1 MKQQGKPAGKDVDPQ
16 DRAFGQRV
24 QKFRK
29 ERDRTQAELAAALGK
44 TSSWMSQVE
53 RGVQPVQRVDLL
65 QQLADELGV
74 SVQQLRPGT
83 PAEFGGQASAPAPQT
98 LSNDLDETRRLLSGH
113 PALDTLLSGT
123 ARDDDRGLEDLRHD
137 VDDLWELTHAG
148 QLAQLSSLAV
158 TLLPELERVARTAPQ
173 EQRTELRLLLSRA
186 YQALSAAF
194 VRQGEAD
201 AAWVAADRAIYAA
214 ERSGDPLHVC
224 ASIFRMAQ
232 AFVRLR
238 SLGQA
243 EHAAATAIDALNR
256 QGDQSP
262 EALSV
267 VGSLHLVLALVHA
280 RAGARTEANQEIANA
295 REVAARL
302 GENRND
308 FNLEFG
314 PVNVEIQAV
323 STAVDLGDA
332 GEALDIGLAINAE
345 DLSPERR
352 GRLLMDLGRA
362 HAQRRHG
369 GEALDCLLR
378 AERVA
383 PETIQTHQAARATI
397 RELVLVAGA
406 NAPRE
411 LLELAERADALD

>member
-1 MKQQGKPAGKDVDPQ
+1 MKPSGKDVDPQ

-24 QKFRK
+24 QRFRK
-29 ERDRTQAELAAALGK
+29 ERGRTQAELAAALGK
-44 TSSWMSQVE
+44 TSSWLSQVE
-53 RGVQPVQRVDLL
+53 RGVQPVQRMDLL
-65 QQLADELGV
+65 QQIADELGV
-74 SVQQLRPGT
+74 SVQQLRPSVPGDGPSQVPT
-83 PAEFGGQASAPAPQT
+83 AQS

-113 PALDTLLSGT
+113 PALHTLLTDQDDSGAT
-123 ARDDDRGLEDLRHD
+123 RTLESLRSD
-137 VDDLWELTHAG
+137 VDDLWDLTHAG
-148 QLAQLSSLAV
+148 QLAQVSALAV
-158 TLLPELERVARTAPQ
+158 QLLPELERAVRTDGEHQA
-173 EQRTELRLLLSRA
+173 ELHLLLSRS

-194 VRQGEAD
+194 VRQDEAD
-201 AAWVAADRAIYAA
+201 AAWVAADRAVFAA

-224 ASIFRMAQ
+224 ASVFRMVQ

-243 EHAAATAIDALNR
+243 EHAAQTAISAL
-256 QGDQSP
+256 GDQDSNSP

-267 VGSLHLVLALVHA
+267 LGSLHLALALVRA
-280 RAGARTEANQEIANA
+280 RASARPEAKEEIAKA
-295 REVAARL
+295 RAIAARL

-332 GEALDIGLAINAE
+332 GEALDIGLTIDAAA
-345 DLSPERR
+345 LSPERQ

-369 GEALDCLLR
+369 GEALDCLVR
-378 AERVA
+378 AEKIA
-383 PETIQTHQAARATI
+383 PEIIQTHQAARAAI
-397 RELVLVAGA
+397 RELVLVAGP
-406 NAPRE
+406 NASHE

>member
-1 MKQQGKPAGKDVDPQ
+1 MKPTGKDVDPQ
-16 DRAFGQRV
+16 DRVFGQRV
-24 QKFRK
+24 QKLRK
-29 ERDRTQAELAAALGK
+29 EQRRTQAEFAAALGK

-53 RGVQPVQRVDLL
+53 RGIQPVQRMDLL
-65 QQLADELGV
+65 QQIADELGV
-74 SVQQLRPGT
+74 SVQQLRPSVADGSG
-83 PAEFGGQASAPAPQT
+83 PSQHPAPLS
-98 LSNDLDETRRLLSGH
+98 LSNDLDETRRLISGH
-113 PALDTLLSGT
+113 PALRALLAGPGIEG
-123 ARDDDRGLEDLRHD
+123 ARSVEALRKD
-137 VDDLWELTHAG
+137 VDDLWELTHAARM
-148 QLAQLSSLAV
+148 AQVSVLAV
-158 TLLPELERVARTAPQ
+158 ELLPELERTARTAPD
-173 EQRTELRLLLSRA
+173 ETRSELFLLLSRA

-194 VRQGEAD
+194 VRQDEAD
-201 AAWVAADRAIYAA
+201 AAWVAADRAIFAA

-224 ASIFRMAQ
+224 AGVFRMTQ

-243 EHAAATAIDALNR
+243 EHAARTAIDALEEQEGR
-256 QGDQSP
+256 SP
-262 EALSV
+262 QALSV
-267 VGSLHLVLALVHA
+267 LGSLHLALALVHA
-280 RAGARTEANQEIANA
+280 RASARAEAKEEIAKA
-295 REVAARL
+295 RAIAAQL

-332 GEALDIGLAINAE
+332 GEALDIGLAIDAE
-345 DLSPERR
+345 GLSPERQ

-378 AERVA
+378 AEAVA
-383 PETIQTHQAARATI
+383 PETIQTHQAARAAI

-406 NAPRE
+406 NASRD

>member
-1 MKQQGKPAGKDVDPQ
+1 MKPSGKDVDPQ

-24 QKFRK
+24 QRFRK
-29 ERDRTQAELAAALGK
+29 ERGRTQAELAAALGK
-44 TSSWMSQVE
+44 TSSWLSQVE
-53 RGVQPVQRVDLL
+53 RGVQPVQRMDLL
-65 QQLADELGV
+65 QQIADELGV
-74 SVQQLRPGT
+74 SVQQLRPGVPT
-83 PAEFGGQASAPAPQT
+83 DGPSQAPTAQS

-113 PALDTLLSGT
+113 PALQTLLGGAGDAGPTRSL
-123 ARDDDRGLEDLRHD
+123 DLLRGD
-137 VDDLWELTHAG
+137 VDDLWDLTHAG
-148 QLAQLSSLAV
+148 HLAQVSTLAV
-158 TLLPELERVARTAPQ
+158 QLLPELERTARTDLGEHQA
-173 EQRTELRLLLSRA
+173 EVNLLLSRS

-194 VRQGEAD
+194 VRQDEAD
-201 AAWVAADRAIYAA
+201 AAWVAADRAVLAA

-224 ASIFRMAQ
+224 ASVFRMVQ

-243 EHAAATAIDALNR
+243 EHAAQTAINALEG
-256 QGDQSP
+256 QTSQSP
-262 EALSV
+262 ASLSV
-267 VGSLHLVLALVHA
+267 LGSLHLSLALVRA
-280 RAGARTEANQEIANA
+280 RAGARTEAKEEIARA
-295 REVAARL
+295 RAIAAQL

-332 GEALDIGLAINAE
+332 GEALDIGLTIDAAE
-345 DLSPERR
+345 LSPERQ

-378 AERVA
+378 AETIA
-383 PETIQTHQAARATI
+383 PEIIQTHQAARAAI
-397 RELVLVAGA
+397 RELVLVAGP
-406 NAPRE
+406 NASRE

>member
-1 MKQQGKPAGKDVDPQ
+1 MKPSGKDIDPQ

-24 QKFRK
+24 QRFRK
-29 ERDRTQAELAAALGK
+29 ERGRTQTELAAALGK
-44 TSSWMSQVE
+44 TSSWLSQVE
-53 RGVQPVQRVDLL
+53 RGVQPVQRMDSL
-65 QQLADELGV
+65 QQIADELGV
-74 SVQQLRPGT
+74 SVQQLRPGV
-83 PAEFGGQASAPAPQT
+83 PADGPSQAPTAQS

-113 PALDTLLSGT
+113 PALQTLLGGAGDAGPT
-123 ARDDDRGLEDLRHD
+123 RALGLLQGD
-137 VDDLWELTHAG
+137 VDDLWDLTHAG
-148 QLAQLSSLAV
+148 HLAQVSTLAV
-158 TLLPELERVARTAPQ
+158 QLLPDLERTVRTDLGEHQA
-173 EQRTELRLLLSRA
+173 ELNLLLSRS

-194 VRQGEAD
+194 VRQDEAD
-201 AAWVAADRAIYAA
+201 AAWVAADRAVFAA

-224 ASIFRMAQ
+224 ASVFRMVQ

-243 EHAAATAIDALNR
+243 EHAAQTAINALEG
-256 QGDQSP
+256 QTSQSP
-262 EALSV
+262 KSLSV
-267 VGSLHLVLALVHA
+267 LGSLHLALALVRA
-280 RAGARTEANQEIANA
+280 RAGARTEAKEEIARA
-295 REVAARL
+295 RAIAAQL

-332 GEALDIGLAINAE
+332 GEALDIGLTIDAAE
-345 DLSPERR
+345 LSPERQ

-378 AERVA
+378 AEAIA
-383 PETIQTHQAARATI
+383 PEIIQTHQAARAAI
-397 RELVLVAGA
+397 RELVLVAGP
-406 NAPRE
+406 NASRE
-411 LLELAERADALD
+411 LLELAERAGALD

>member
-1 MKQQGKPAGKDVDPQ
+1 VKPTGKDVDPQ

-29 ERDRTQAELAAALGK
+29 ERGRTQAEFAAALGR
-44 TSSWMSQVE
+44 TSSWLSQVE
-53 RGVQPVQRVDLL
+53 RGVQPVQRMDLL
-65 QQLADELGV
+65 QQIADELGV
-74 SVQQLRPGT
+74 SVQQLRP
-83 PAEFGGQASAPAPQT
+83 SAPAEAGGTSQT
-98 LSNDLDETRRLLSGH
+98 PAPLSLSNDLDETRRLLSGH
-113 PALDTLLSGT
+113 PALDTLLASQN
-123 ARDDDRGLEDLRHD
+123 AAPQVRPVDALRRD
-137 VDDLWELTHAG
+137 VDDLWDLTHAG
-148 QLAQLSSLAV
+148 QLAQVSTLTV
-158 TLLPELERVARTAPQ
+158 DLLPELERAVRTAGIEDQ
-173 EQRTELRLLLSRA
+173 AQLYLLLSRA

-194 VRQGEAD
+194 VRQDEAD
-201 AAWVAADRAIYAA
+201 AAWVAADRAIFAA

-224 ASIFRMAQ
+224 ASVYRMVH

-238 SLGQA
+238 ALGQA
-243 EHAAATAIDALNR
+243 EHAAQTAIQALEEQDAR
-256 QGDQSP
+256 SS

-267 VGSLHLVLALVHA
+267 LGSLHLSLALVRA
-280 RAGARTEANQEIANA
+280 RASARTEAKDEIAKA
-295 REVAARL
+295 RAIAEQL

-332 GEALDIGLAINAE
+332 GEALDIGMSISPE
-345 DLSPERR
+345 GLSPERQ

-378 AERVA
+378 AETIA
-383 PETIQTHQAARATI
+383 PEIIQTHQAARAAI
-397 RELVLVAGA
+397 RELVLVAGP

>member
-1 MKQQGKPAGKDVDPQ
+1 MKPTGKDVDPQ

-29 ERDRTQAELAAALGK
+29 ERGRTQAEFAASLGK
-44 TSSWMSQVE
+44 TSSWLSQVE
-53 RGVQPVQRVDLL
+53 RGVQPVQRMDLL
-65 QQLADELGV
+65 QQIADELGV
-74 SVQQLRPGT
+74 SVQQLRPNI
-83 PAEFGGQASAPAPQT
+83 PADGPSQAPTAQS

-113 PALDTLLSGT
+113 PALRTLLAGHDDSGT
-123 ARDDDRGLEDLRHD
+123 ARTLELLKGD

-148 QLAQLSSLAV
+148 QLAQVSILAV
-158 TLLPELERVARTAPQ
+158 QLLPELERTVRTASDQQQP
-173 EQRTELRLLLSRA
+173 ELYLLLSRA

-194 VRQGEAD
+194 VRQDEAD
-201 AAWVAADRAIYAA
+201 AAWVAADRAVLTA
-214 ERSGDPLHVC
+214 ERSGDPLNVC
-224 ASIFRMAQ
+224 ASVFRMVQ

-243 EHAAATAIDALNR
+243 EHAAQTAINALR
-256 QGDQSP
+256 EQGSQSP

-267 VGSLHLVLALVHA
+267 LGSLHLALALVRA
-280 RAGARTEANQEIANA
+280 RASARTEAKEEIAKA
-295 REVAARL
+295 RGIAAQL

-314 PVNVEIQAV
+314 PINVEIQAV

-332 GEALDIGLAINAE
+332 GEALDIGLTIDAAE
-345 DLSPERR
+345 LSPERQ

-378 AERVA
+378 AEAIA
-383 PETIQTHQAARATI
+383 PEIIQTHQAARAAI
-397 RELVLVAGA
+397 RELVLVAGP

>member
-1 MKQQGKPAGKDVDPQ
+1 MKPTGKDVDPQ

-29 ERDRTQAELAAALGK
+29 ERGRTQAEFAAALGK
-44 TSSWMSQVE
+44 TSSWLSQVE
-53 RGVQPVQRVDLL
+53 RGVQPVQRMDLL
-65 QQLADELGV
+65 QQIADELGV
-74 SVQQLRPGT
+74 SVQQLRP
-83 PAEFGGQASAPAPQT
+83 SAPADGPSQAPT
-98 LSNDLDETRRLLSGH
+98 AQSLSNDLDETRRLLSGH
-113 PALDTLLSGT
+113 PALQTLLAAG
-123 ARDDDRGLEDLRHD
+123 RDDSGATRTVESLRSD
-137 VDDLWELTHAG
+137 VDDLWDLTHGG
-148 QLAQLSSLAV
+148 QLAQVSTLAV
-158 TLLPELERVARTAPQ
+158 QLLPELERTVRTAPSEHQ
-173 EQRTELRLLLSRA
+173 AELYLLLSRA

-194 VRQGEAD
+194 VRQDEAD
-201 AAWVAADRAIYAA
+201 AAWVAADRAIFAA

-224 ASIFRMAQ
+224 ASVFRMVQ

-243 EHAAATAIDALNR
+243 EHAAQTAISALSE
-256 QGDQSP
+256 QTSQSP
-262 EALSV
+262 ESLSV
-267 VGSLHLVLALVHA
+267 LGSLHLALALVRA
-280 RAGARTEANQEIANA
+280 RASARTEAKEEIAKA
-295 REVAARL
+295 RAIAAQL

-332 GEALDIGLAINAE
+332 GEALDIGLTIDAAE
-345 DLSPERR
+345 LSPERQ

-378 AERVA
+378 AEVIA
-383 PETIQTHQAARATI
+383 PEIIQTHQAARAAI
-397 RELVLVAGA
+397 RELVLVAGP
-406 NAPRE
+406 NASRD

>member
-1 MKQQGKPAGKDVDPQ
+1 MKPTGKNVDPQ

-29 ERDRTQAELAAALGK
+29 ERGRTQAEFAAALGK
-44 TSSWMSQVE
+44 TSSWLSQVE
-53 RGVQPVQRVDLL
+53 RGVQPVQRMDLL
-65 QQLADELGV
+65 QQIADELGV
-74 SVQQLRPGT
+74 SVQQLRPGI
-83 PAEFGGQASAPAPQT
+83 PADGPSQPPTAQS

-113 PALDTLLSGT
+113 PALQTLLAGRNDSGPT
-123 ARDDDRGLEDLRHD
+123 RALDPLRRD
-137 VDDLWELTHAG
+137 VDDLWDLTHAG
-148 QLAQLSSLAV
+148 QLAQVSTLAV
-158 TLLPELERVARTAPQ
+158 QLLPELERTVRMSPSEHKA
-173 EQRTELRLLLSRA
+173 ELYLLLSRA

-194 VRQGEAD
+194 VRQDEAD
-201 AAWVAADRAIYAA
+201 AAWVAADRAVFAA
-214 ERSGDPLHVC
+214 EQSGDPLHVC
-224 ASIFRMAQ
+224 ASVFRMVQ

-243 EHAAATAIDALNR
+243 EHAAQTAISALIEQAN
-256 QGDQSP
+256 QSP
-262 EALSV
+262 ESLSV
-267 VGSLHLVLALVHA
+267 LGSLHLALALVRA
-280 RAGARTEANQEIANA
+280 RASARTEAKEEIAKA
-295 REVAARL
+295 RAIAAQL

-332 GEALDIGLAINAE
+332 GEALDIGLTIDATE
-345 DLSPERR
+345 LSPERQ

-378 AERVA
+378 AEAIA
-383 PETIQTHQAARATI
+383 PEIIQTHQAARAAI
-397 RELVLVAGA
+397 RELVLVAGP
-406 NAPRE
+406 NASRE

>member
-1 MKQQGKPAGKDVDPQ
+1 MKPSGKDVDPQ

-24 QKFRK
+24 QRFRK
-29 ERDRTQAELAAALGK
+29 ERGRTQAELAAALGK
-44 TSSWMSQVE
+44 TSSWLSQVE
-53 RGVQPVQRVDLL
+53 RGVQPVQRMDLL
-65 QQLADELGV
+65 QQIADELGV
-74 SVQQLRPGT
+74 SVQQLRPGV
-83 PAEFGGQASAPAPQT
+83 PADGPSQAPTAQS

-113 PALDTLLSGT
+113 PALQTLLGG
-123 ARDDDRGLEDLRHD
+123 ADDAGPTRSLDLLRGD
-137 VDDLWELTHAG
+137 VDDLWDLTHAG
-148 QLAQLSSLAV
+148 HLAQVSTLAV
-158 TLLPELERVARTAPQ
+158 QLLPELERTVRTDLGEHQA
-173 EQRTELRLLLSRA
+173 EVNLLLSRS

-194 VRQGEAD
+194 VRQDEAD
-201 AAWVAADRAIYAA
+201 AAWVAADRAVLAA

-224 ASIFRMAQ
+224 ASVFRMVQ

-243 EHAAATAIDALNR
+243 EHAAQTAINALEG
-256 QGDQSP
+256 QTSQSP
-262 EALSV
+262 KSLSV
-267 VGSLHLVLALVHA
+267 LGSLHLALALVRA
-280 RAGARTEANQEIANA
+280 RAGARTEAKEEIARA
-295 REVAARL
+295 RAIAAQL

-332 GEALDIGLAINAE
+332 GEALDIGLTIDAAE
-345 DLSPERR
+345 LSPERQ

-378 AERVA
+378 AETIA
-383 PETIQTHQAARATI
+383 PEIIQTHQAARAAI
-397 RELVLVAGA
+397 RELVLVAGP
-406 NAPRE
+406 NASRE

>member
-1 MKQQGKPAGKDVDPQ
+1 MKPTGKDVDPQ

-29 ERDRTQAELAAALGK
+29 ERGRTQAELAATLGK

-53 RGVQPVQRVDLL
+53 RGIQPVQRVDLL
-65 QQLADELGV
+65 QHLADELAV

-83 PAEFGGQASAPAPQT
+83 PPELGGQSQAPAP
-98 LSNDLDETRRLLSGH
+98 LSFSNDLEETRRAISGH
-113 PALDTLLSGT
+113 PALRTLLGVDTSAEG
-123 ARDDDRGLEDLRHD
+123 RPLEALRRD

-148 QLAQLSSLAV
+148 QLAQLTVLAV
-158 TLLPELERVARTAPQ
+158 ELLPELERATRAQ
-173 EQRTELRLLLSRA
+173 AGQRHIELQLLLSRA

-194 VRQGEAD
+194 ARQDEAD
-201 AAWVAADRAIYAA
+201 AAWVASDRAISAA
-214 ERSGDPLHVC
+214 ERSGDPLQVC
-224 ASIFRMAQ
+224 ASTFRLVH

-238 SLGQA
+238 SLDQA
-243 EHAAATAIDALNR
+243 EYAARAAIDALQE
-256 QGDQSP
+256 QGSRLP

-267 VGSLHLVLALVHA
+267 LGSLHLALALVHA
-280 RAGARTEANQEIANA
+280 RSGARAEAKEQIDEA
-295 REVAARL
+295 RSIAARL

-308 FNLEFG
+308 FDLEFG

-332 GEALDIGLAINAE
+332 GEALDIGLTINT
-345 DLSPERR
+345 DNLSPERQ

-369 GEALDCLLR
+369 GDALDCLLR
-378 AERVA
+378 AEA
-383 PETIQTHQAARATI
+383 LSPEMIQTHQAARAAI
-397 RELVLVAGA
+397 RDLVLTAGL

-411 LLELAERADALD
+411 LLELAERADALE

>member
-1 MKQQGKPAGKDVDPQ
+1 MKPSGKDVDPQ

-24 QKFRK
+24 QRFRK
-29 ERDRTQAELAAALGK
+29 ERGRTQAELAAALGK
-44 TSSWMSQVE
+44 TSSWLSQVE
-53 RGVQPVQRVDLL
+53 RGVQPVQRMDLL
-65 QQLADELGV
+65 QQIADELGV
-74 SVQQLRPGT
+74 SVQQLRPGV
-83 PAEFGGQASAPAPQT
+83 PADGPSQAPTAQS

-113 PALDTLLSGT
+113 PALQTLLGG
-123 ARDDDRGLEDLRHD
+123 ADDAGPTRSLDLLRGD
-137 VDDLWELTHAG
+137 VDDLWDLTHAG
-148 QLAQLSSLAV
+148 HLAQVSTLAV
-158 TLLPELERVARTAPQ
+158 QLLPELERTVRTDLGEHQA
-173 EQRTELRLLLSRA
+173 EVNLLLSRS

-194 VRQGEAD
+194 VRQDEAD
-201 AAWVAADRAIYAA
+201 AAWVAADRAVLAA

-224 ASIFRMAQ
+224 ASVFRMVQ

-243 EHAAATAIDALNR
+243 EHAAQTAINALEG
-256 QGDQSP
+256 QTSQSP
-262 EALSV
+262 KSLSV
-267 VGSLHLVLALVHA
+267 LGSLHLALALVRA
-280 RAGARTEANQEIANA
+280 RAGARTEAKEEIARA
-295 REVAARL
+295 RAIAAQL

-332 GEALDIGLAINAE
+332 GEALDIGLTIDASE
-345 DLSPERR
+345 LSPERQ

-378 AERVA
+378 AEAIA
-383 PETIQTHQAARATI
+383 PEIIQTHQAARAAI
-397 RELVLVAGA
+397 RELVLVAGP
-406 NAPRE
+406 NASRE
-411 LLELAERADALD
+411 LLGLAERADALG

>member
-1 MKQQGKPAGKDVDPQ
+1 MKPTGKDVDPQ
-16 DRAFGQRV
+16 DRVFGQRV
-24 QKFRK
+24 QKLRK
-29 ERDRTQAELAAALGK
+29 EQRRTQAEFAAALGK

-53 RGVQPVQRVDLL
+53 RGIQPVQRMDLL
-65 QQLADELGV
+65 QQIADELGV
-74 SVQQLRPGT
+74 SVQQLRPSVADGSG
-83 PAEFGGQASAPAPQT
+83 PSQHPAPLS
-98 LSNDLDETRRLLSGH
+98 LSNDLDETRRLISGH
-113 PALDTLLSGT
+113 PALRALLASPGT
-123 ARDDDRGLEDLRHD
+123 EGARSVEALRKD
-137 VDDLWELTHAG
+137 VDDLWELTHAARM
-148 QLAQLSSLAV
+148 AQVSVLAV
-158 TLLPELERVARTAPQ
+158 ELLPELERTARMAPD
-173 EQRTELRLLLSRA
+173 ETRSELFLLLSRT

-194 VRQGEAD
+194 VRQDEAD
-201 AAWVAADRAIYAA
+201 AAWVAADRAIFAA

-224 ASIFRMAQ
+224 AGVFRMTQ

-243 EHAAATAIDALNR
+243 ENAARTAIDALEE
-256 QGDQSP
+256 QGGRSP
-262 EALSV
+262 QALSV
-267 VGSLHLVLALVHA
+267 LGSLHLALALVHA
-280 RAGARTEANQEIANA
+280 RASARAEAKEEIAKA
-295 REVAARL
+295 RAIAAQL

-332 GEALDIGLAINAE
+332 GEALDIGLAIDAE
-345 DLSPERR
+345 GLSPERQ

-378 AERVA
+378 AEAVA
-383 PETIQTHQAARATI
+383 PETIQTHQAARAAI

-406 NAPRE
+406 NASRD